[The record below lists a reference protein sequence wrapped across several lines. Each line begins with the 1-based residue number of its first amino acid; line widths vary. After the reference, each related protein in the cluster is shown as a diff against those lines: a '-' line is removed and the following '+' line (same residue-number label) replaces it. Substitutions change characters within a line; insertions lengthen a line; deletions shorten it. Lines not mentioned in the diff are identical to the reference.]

1 MIEYTIPG
9 HPMSV
14 NHMYGSSKN
23 GRRFLKKEGKTWKEN
38 IALECL
44 SKFGRI
50 NSTEPIIVQV
60 IYFFPDNHRRD
71 VTNCDKILLDALSGV
86 LYVDDSQTQCAVLHK
101 FVDKKNP
108 RTIIRLWKVDDVE
121 ESIQFIA
128 STMRMIKNNT
138 QTDLLFEDTG
148 L

>member
-1 MIEYTIPG
+1 MIEYAIPG

-14 NHMYGSSKN
+14 NHMYGSKKN
-23 GRRFLKKEGKTWKEN
+23 GGRFLKKEGKQWKEN

-44 SKFGRI
+44 SKFGRV
-50 NSTEPIIVQV
+50 NSREPIIVQI

-71 VTNCDKILLDALSGV
+71 VTNYDKVLLDALSGV
-86 LYVDDSQTQCAVLHK
+86 LYVDDSQIQCAALHK

-121 ESIQFIA
+121 ESIQFTTN
-128 STMRMIKNNT
+128 TMRMIKNNI
-138 QTDLLFEDTG
+138 QTDLLFKDTG
-148 L
+148 P